1 MKDYLI
7 ENTTKEQRREF
18 VAGALGIASIDS
30 HEPSEIILKL
40 SDRYIEGEL
49 EIEEIWDIV
58 LSFYKRRYL
67 DGDESIETLED
78 YVLILEKEKR
88 RNNIVTDEEGI
99 EKIMD
104 KIIDEN
110 LDALKKLSE
119 WYEVK

>member
-49 EIEEIWDIV
+49 EIEEIRDIV
-58 LSFYKRRYL
+58 LNSYKKKYL
-67 DGDESIETLED
+67 DG
-78 YVLILEKEKR
+78 
-88 RNNIVTDEEGI
+88 DEEGI

>member
-30 HEPSEIILKL
+30 HKPSEIILKL

-49 EIEEIWDIV
+49 EIEEIREIV
-58 LSFYKRRYL
+58 LSFYKRKYL

-78 YVLILEKEKR
+78 YILILEKEKR

-110 LDALKKLSE
+110 IDALKKLSE
-119 WYEVK
+119 

>member
-1 MKDYLI
+1 MVLAVRLNKR
-7 ENTTKEQRREF
+7 K
-18 VAGALGIASIDS
+18 V
-30 HEPSEIILKL
+30 EIR

-49 EIEEIWDIV
+49 EIEEIRDIV

-119 WYEVK
+119 

>member
-1 MKDYLI
+1 M
-7 ENTTKEQRREF
+7 
-18 VAGALGIASIDS
+18 
-30 HEPSEIILKL
+30 
-40 SDRYIEGEL
+40 
-49 EIEEIWDIV
+49 

-119 WYEVK
+119 